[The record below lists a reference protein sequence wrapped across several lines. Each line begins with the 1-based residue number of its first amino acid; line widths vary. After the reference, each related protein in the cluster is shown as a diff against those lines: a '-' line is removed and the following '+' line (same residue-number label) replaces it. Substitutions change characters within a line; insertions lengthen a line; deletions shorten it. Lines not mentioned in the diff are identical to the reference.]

1 MARTFTLGSVRTQV
15 RQRADMQS
23 TAAQQFITDSEI
35 NLYINQSYTE
45 LYDLLISSGG
55 QEYYLSSIALTP
67 NTTTGIATLPSDF
80 YRLLGVD
87 AILSANQAITLQPFL
102 FNERNL
108 YKSVYAGGWGI
119 DYNMRYRVYGG
130 LNIEFIPVPLST
142 ITFTLW
148 YIPCAVT
155 LVADN
160 DTADGVDGFE
170 ELLVIDAA
178 IKCLQKEE
186 SDVSVLMARKAEMVA
201 RIGAMS
207 PYRDAS
213 RAERVTDVSAALLSS
228 WPWA

>member
-1 MARTFTLGSVRTQV
+1 MARTFTLPSIRTQV

-23 TAAQQFITDSEI
+23 TAAQLFITDSEI
-35 NLYINQSYTE
+35 NTYINQSYTE

-55 QEYYLSSIALTP
+55 QEYYLNQAVIPTGGNIDTYDLP
-67 NTTTGIATLPSDF
+67 NDF

-87 AILSANQAITLQPFL
+87 ANINGNQAVTLRPFN

-108 YKSVYAGGWGI
+108 YRSVYAGGWGVG
-119 DYNMRYRVYGG
+119 YNLRYRIHGG
-130 LNIEFIPVPLST
+130 LRIQFIPAPLNN
-142 ITFTLW
+142 INITLW
-148 YIPCAVT
+148 YIPACPVLGET
-155 LVADN
+155 

-201 RIGAMS
+201 RIAAMS
-207 PYRDAS
+207 PYRDAAA
-213 RAERVTDVSAALLSS
+213 AERVRDVNVELLTA
-228 WPWA
+228 WPWF